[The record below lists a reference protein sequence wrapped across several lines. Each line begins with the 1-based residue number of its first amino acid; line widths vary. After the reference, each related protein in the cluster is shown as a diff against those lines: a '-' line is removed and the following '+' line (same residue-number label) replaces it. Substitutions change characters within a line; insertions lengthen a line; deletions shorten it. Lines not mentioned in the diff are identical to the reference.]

1 LAALRYG
8 TGGLDGKARALAPL
22 LQEVEVTGAITTETE
37 VVTNLQMLYAE
48 AIDQDLLNEFV
59 GTEFAQAAV
68 EGQAQHP
75 VHTLLFQQRQ
85 LVTQTGQAWRC
96 ALRREVLTRLGLEYH
111 HAAGQPDAGGMG
123 PESLENGLMTG
134 VHARSEEHTS

>member
-1 LAALRYG
+1 G
-8 TGGLDGKARALAPL
+8 TGGLDRKALALAPPH
-22 LQEVEVTGAITTETE
+22 QEVEVTRAMTTETE
-37 VVTNLQMLYAE
+37 VASNHQMLYAE
-48 AIDQDLLNEFV
+48 AIDQDRLDEYV
-59 GTEFAQAAV
+59 CTEFAQAAV

-111 HAAGQPDAGGMG
+111 HAAGQPDTGGMG
-123 PESLENGLMTG
+123 PEALENGLMTG
-134 VHARSEEHTS
+134 MHAVIVT